1 MLNFFITSPGV
12 NNTQLDKSSHNSQNE
27 KSLVAKVDLI
37 QSDPCF
43 VYSPAVSEKEYLHHW
58 ILFAGAGVGV
68 TQKVLG
74 LNSRTFIFYLHL
86 KTDKRHRTY
95 FSDLL
100 LHDIIY
106 HTLNL
111 TQNLQYPPPKKN
123 GNISLI
129 LFHLVH

>member
-1 MLNFFITSPGV
+1 MKIMLNFFITSPGV
-12 NNTQLDKSSHNSQNE
+12 NNAQLDKSSHNSQNE

-74 LNSRTFIFYLHL
+74 LGYSR
-86 KTDKRHRTY
+86 
-95 FSDLL
+95 
-100 LHDIIY
+100 
-106 HTLNL
+106 
-111 TQNLQYPPPKKN
+111 
-123 GNISLI
+123 
-129 LFHLVH
+129 V